1 MNVRA
6 SIVFTAHEC
15 EGLCFRV
22 ELVVLLRMCT
32 SVSYFEGTSRRYII
46 HSGACMYVCMYVFIY
61 FCFNMSPRGDQVD
74 QAWKVTL
81 VDRYARTCQG
91 RLHILSTY
99 RPFDP
104 LDAQA
109 LEHPPQSCF
118 CLGLTAPTFP
128 PPDLYCSSSSST
140 AFMMLSTIDAS
151 RRIDRPPGRMTI
163 PVNSI
168 LCSSRLV

>member
-1 MNVRA
+1 MNVRVESLGFKGLA
-6 SIVFTAHEC
+6 SFPPQI
-15 EGLCFRV
+15 GRV
-22 ELVVLLRMCT
+22 VASVHICKLLRGDQVDDT
-32 SVSYFEGTSRRYII
+32 SFIRV
-46 HSGACMYVCMYVFIY
+46 HVCMHVCMY

-74 QAWKVTL
+74 QAWKVPL
-81 VDRYARTCQG
+81 IDRYARTCQS

-118 CLGLTAPTFP
+118 CLGFTAPTFP

-168 LCSSRLV
+168 LCSSRLA